1 MSDELPGSGRGY
13 YYRGDDSDAYG
24 FLEVQVVDKD
34 TILVH
39 ETYAHPSQFR
49 AVVSGFVWSR
59 I

>member
-1 MSDELPGSGRGY
+1 MSDELPGSGRGHS
-13 YYRGDDSDAYG
+13 YRNDDPDAYG
-24 FLEVQVVDKD
+24 FLEMEGVDQD

-39 ETYAHPSQFR
+39 ETYADPSFR